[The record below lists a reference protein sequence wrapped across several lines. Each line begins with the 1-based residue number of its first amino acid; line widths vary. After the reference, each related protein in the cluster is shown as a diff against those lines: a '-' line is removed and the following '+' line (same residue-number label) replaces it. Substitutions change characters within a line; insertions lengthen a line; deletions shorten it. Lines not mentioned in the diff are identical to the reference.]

1 MVSFLHLSQVAEVIS
16 FHFEIED
23 FVFIFRIVAI
33 GNEIIVQ
40 NILWQKKKNRAN
52 LQKSIDWYEMQ
63 CVS

>member
-23 FVFIFRIVAI
+23 CGSTTITTFAI

-40 NILWQKKKNRAN
+40 NILWQKKRQSKPSEKYI
-52 LQKSIDWYEMQ
+52 LI
-63 CVS
+63 